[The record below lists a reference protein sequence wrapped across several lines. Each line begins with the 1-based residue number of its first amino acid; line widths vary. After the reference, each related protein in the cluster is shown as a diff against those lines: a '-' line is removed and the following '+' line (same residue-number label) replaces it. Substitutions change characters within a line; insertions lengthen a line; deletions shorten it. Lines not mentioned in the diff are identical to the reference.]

1 MTDDIQMMPATSD
14 TKCGFVALIGVP
26 NSGKSTLINQLVG
39 AKVSIVT
46 HKVQTTRARVRG
58 IVMEGPVQLVM
69 VDTPGIFKPR
79 RMLDRAMV
87 STAWGEAGEA
97 DAIVLMIDAKR
108 GLEEGSNKI
117 IEGLAKSKSNSKKP
131 IAIALNKVDRVKRDD
146 LLALAQSVNDA
157 GIAERIF
164 MISALKGDGVQ
175 DLLEWCSEKM
185 PDGPWLFDPDT
196 LSDQPQRLLA
206 AEITREKLYLRLH
219 KELPYAS
226 TVETEQWEQRD
237 DGSVRID
244 QTIFVDRDSQ
254 KPIIVGRKGA
264 TLKSIGAEARK
275 ELEALLGHRVHLFI
289 HVKVR
294 EKWAEE
300 QARLR
305 EIGLDIMG

>member
-1 MTDDIQMMPATSD
+1 MTEIAGHSTAE

-58 IVMEGPVQLVM
+58 IVMQGPEQLVM

-97 DAIVLMIDAKR
+97 DVIVLMIDAAR
-108 GLEEGSNKI
+108 GLEEGSLKI
-117 IEGLAKSKSNSKKP
+117 IEGLAKSKANAKKP
-131 IAIALNKVDRVKRDD
+131 IAIALNKVDTVKRDE
-146 LLALAQSVNDA
+146 LLALAHACDET
-157 GIAERIF
+157 GIADDIF
-164 MISALKGDGVQ
+164 MISALNGDGVS
-175 DLLEWCSEKM
+175 DLLEWCGEHM
-185 PDGPWLFDPDT
+185 PLSPWHFDPDT
-196 LSDQPQRLLA
+196 LSDMPQRLLA

-226 TVETEQWEQRD
+226 TVETEQWESRD

-244 QTIFVDRDSQ
+244 QTIFVDRESQ
-254 KPIIVGRKGA
+254 KPIIVGKGGQ
-264 TLKSIGAEARK
+264 TLKSIGAESRK
-275 ELEALLGHRVHLFI
+275 ELESLLGHRVHLFI

-305 EIGLDIMG
+305 EIGLDILG

>member
-1 MTDDIQMMPATSD
+1 MTEIAGHTTAE

-97 DAIVLMIDAKR
+97 DVIVLMIDAAR
-108 GLEEGSNKI
+108 GLEEGSQKI
-117 IEGLAKSKSNSKKP
+117 IEGLKKSKANSKKP
-131 IAIALNKVDRVKRDD
+131 IAIALNKVDTVKRDE
-146 LLALAQSVNDA
+146 LLALAKACADSD
-157 GIAERIF
+157 IAEQIF
-164 MISALKGDGVQ
+164 MISALNGDGVA
-175 DLLEWCSEKM
+175 DLLKWCADHM
-185 PDGPWLFDPDT
+185 PYGPWHFDPDT
-196 LSDQPQRLLA
+196 LSDMPQRLLA

-226 TVETEQWEQRD
+226 TVETEGWEGRD

-244 QTIFVDRDSQ
+244 QTIFVDRESQ
-254 KPIIVGRKGA
+254 KPIIVGKGGR

-275 ELEALLGHRVHLFI
+275 ELESLLGHRVHLFI

-305 EIGLDIMG
+305 EIGLDILG

>member
-1 MTDDIQMMPATSD
+1 MTGQAGFSSAD

-97 DAIVLMIDAKR
+97 DVIVLMIDAAR
-108 GLEEGSNKI
+108 GLEEGSQKI
-117 IEGLAKSKSNSKKP
+117 IEGLGKSKANAKKP
-131 IAIALNKVDRVKRDD
+131 IAIALNKVDRVKRDE
-146 LLALAQSVNDA
+146 LLALAQACDEA
-157 GIAERIF
+157 GIAEQIF
-164 MISALKGDGVQ
+164 MISALNGDGVA
-175 DLLEWCSEKM
+175 DLLAWCADHM
-185 PDGPWLFDPDT
+185 PPGPWHFDPDT
-196 LSDQPQRLLA
+196 LSDMPQRLLA

-226 TVETEQWEQRD
+226 TVETESWEVRD

-254 KPIIVGRKGA
+254 KPIIVGKGGK
-264 TLKSIGAEARK
+264 TLKSIGAEARR
-275 ELEALLGHRVHLFI
+275 ELEDLLGHRVHLFI

-305 EIGLDIMG
+305 EIGLDILG

>member
-1 MTDDIQMMPATSD
+1 MTELAGHSTPD

-79 RMLDRAMV
+79 RLLDRAMV

-97 DAIVLMIDAKR
+97 DVIVLMIDAKR
-108 GLEEGSNKI
+108 GLEEGSQKI
-117 IEGLAKSKSNSKKP
+117 IDGLAKSKANAKKP
-131 IAIALNKVDRVKRDD
+131 IAIALNKIDTVKRDD
-146 LLALAQSVNDA
+146 LLALTQACSDA
-157 GIAERIF
+157 GIAEQIF
-164 MISALKGDGVQ
+164 MISALNGDGVA
-175 DLLEWCSEKM
+175 DLLKWCADHM
-185 PDGPWLFDPDT
+185 PLSPWHFDPDT

-226 TVETEQWEQRD
+226 TVETESWEARD

-244 QTIFVDRDSQ
+244 QTIFVDRESQ
-254 KPIIVGRKGA
+254 KPIIVGKGGR

-275 ELEALLGHRVHLFI
+275 ELESLLEHRVHLFI

-305 EIGLDIMG
+305 EIGLDILS